1 MIFTIA
7 LVFLITLLLVSGYFF
22 LFACYRKPLFGSK
35 KIGETPNLT
44 GYQMERL
51 LDDIEWLEAQNI
63 ENVHYYARK
72 GVSLSARLIRNKSS
86 EKKVAVL
93 VHGYRSTPQNFAC
106 IARHYFEEL
115 GYALLIPDQRAHGE
129 SDGRFITFGYEE
141 STDMFFWAR
150 YIQHTFGSDVAIVY
164 HGVSMG
170 AATVAM
176 MPEMHLPKCIKG
188 LIVDCGY
195 TSATEIFEY
204 ILKKDFNVPKI
215 LAKPILKVASLIS
228 EVVADFPFEECD
240 TVEAVKK
247 AKIPMLF
254 IHGTKDK
261 FVPSEM
267 SVEMYEACSSDV
279 KDLLLVEGA
288 GHAMSYLTDSKL
300 YEERLDGF
308 LSKVM

>member
-1 MIFTIA
+1 MIITIA

-63 ENVHYYARK
+63 ETVHYYARK
-72 GVSLSARLIRNKSS
+72 VVSLSARLIRNKNS
-86 EKKVAVL
+86 KKIAVL
-93 VHGYRSTPQNFAC
+93 VHGYRSTPQKFAC

-115 GYALLIPDQRAHGE
+115 GYSLLLPDQRAHGE

-150 YIQHTFGSDVAIVY
+150 YIQHTFGSDVKIVY

-176 MPEMHLPKCIKG
+176 MPEMHLPRCIKG

-195 TSATEIFEY
+195 TSAKEIFQY
-204 ILKKDFNVPKI
+204 ILKKDFHIPKF
-215 LAKPILKVASLIS
+215 LAIPVIKTVSLIS
-228 EVVADFPFEECD
+228 ETFADFPFDECEP
-240 TVEAVKK
+240 VEAVKK

-254 IHGTKDK
+254 IHGKEDK
-261 FVPSEM
+261 FVPCEM
-267 SVEMYEACSSDV
+267 GIEMYEACACNE
-279 KDLLLVEGA
+279 KDLLLIEGA
-288 GHAMSYLTDSKL
+288 GHAVSHLTDSKT
-300 YEERLDGF
+300 YEEGLDGF